1 MVCCDQGQKNGF
13 SLRDYT
19 VTGSHVFQPIAAGFC
34 SNSLLVASSLLW
46 FAGDSYLEEMILC
59 FGLGGDVCWPASG
72 LCLLRVYVQAC
83 YVDWLLMFCVS
94 PWQTDYYFEYTECD
108 STGSRW
114 RVAIPQHPG
123 ACAGLP
129 APVRGTECSELSV
142 RVENDSSWCVY
153 VTFLSVAGTFTTT
166 TWLCLFGCRP
176 TIEWSYRPITLEQ
189 KRCYI
194 ISFCTCYE
202 TRHIIDGTCWW
213 RLVVV

>member
-13 SLRDYT
+13 SFRDYT
-19 VTGSHVFQPIAAGFC
+19 VTGTHVFQPIAAGFC
-34 SNSLLVASSLLW
+34 RNSLLVASSLLW

-59 FGLGGDVCWPASG
+59 FSLGGDVCWPASG
-72 LCLLRVYVQAC
+72 LCLVRFYVQAC

-123 ACAGLP
+123 ACTGLP

-142 RVENDSSWCVY
+142 RVENDWSWCVY

-166 TWLCLFGCRP
+166 TWLCLDVDQP
-176 TIEWSYRPITLEQ
+176 
-189 KRCYI
+189 
-194 ISFCTCYE
+194 
-202 TRHIIDGTCWW
+202 
-213 RLVVV
+213 